1 MPTIFTIAATQILG
15 FLVVY
20 FLLKRWIARRIKPDE
35 MGQKIQ
41 DELGSIM
48 VELNRTTEQNIQLIE
63 DKIGTLQELLS
74 EVDRKLSVLK
84 RESEKHEI
92 SRSIY
97 DQIRQGQVRD
107 KKGQI
112 GDRNIQKEVMRL
124 HREGFSPSVIAG
136 HLGTTVGEVELI
148 ISLEN
153 SKD

>member
-1 MPTIFTIAATQILG
+1 MPTIFTIAAIQILG

-20 FLLKRWIARRIKPDE
+20 FFLKRWIERRIKPDE

-63 DKIGTLQELLS
+63 DKIGTLKELLAK
-74 EVDRKLSVLK
+74 VDKTLSVLK
-84 RESEKHEI
+84 RESEKHDI

-107 KKGQI
+107 ERGQI

-124 HREGFSPSVIAG
+124 HGEGFSPSVIAG

-148 ISLEN
+148 ISLEH